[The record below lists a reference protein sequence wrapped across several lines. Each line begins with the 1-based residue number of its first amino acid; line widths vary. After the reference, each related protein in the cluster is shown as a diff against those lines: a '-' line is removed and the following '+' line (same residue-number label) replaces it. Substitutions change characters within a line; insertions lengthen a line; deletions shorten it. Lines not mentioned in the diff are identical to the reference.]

1 MKFCITLL
9 LVAFGRLLF
18 IPLAGSNANLKRLY
32 YSVLGVSVA
41 LLIAGF
47 FIAKCS
53 AIAEVNSAVWMVVL
67 MYALRSKVVGK
78 KGLDV
83 PHKS

>member
-1 MKFCITLL
+1 M
-9 LVAFGRLLF
+9 
-18 IPLAGSNANLKRLY
+18 
-32 YSVLGVSVA
+32 LGVSVA